1 MNDEACSVRRDIII
15 EFLVK
20 PRQDSNS
27 GRGEFWAAAAA
38 ASEKNPRRA
47 KLGLHELFSCKKR
60 GQQTMHCSSQ
70 VSRKL
75 PAFTSLIIAVINDSY
90 FPWVM
95 KFWAFGPNSLT
106 LNHPNTKK
114 CLKTLSEFARFEFFR
129 PFSAYFLELLEI
141 WSK

>member
-47 KLGLHELFSCKKR
+47 KLGLHELFSCKKKR
-60 GQQTMHCSSQ
+60 TADNALQQSSLE
-70 VSRKL
+70 K
-75 PAFTSLIIAVINDSY
+75 I
-90 FPWVM
+90 
-95 KFWAFGPNSLT
+95 
-106 LNHPNTKK
+106 
-114 CLKTLSEFARFEFFR
+114 ARFYQ
-129 PFSAYFLELLEI
+129 PYNCSH
-141 WSK
+141 K